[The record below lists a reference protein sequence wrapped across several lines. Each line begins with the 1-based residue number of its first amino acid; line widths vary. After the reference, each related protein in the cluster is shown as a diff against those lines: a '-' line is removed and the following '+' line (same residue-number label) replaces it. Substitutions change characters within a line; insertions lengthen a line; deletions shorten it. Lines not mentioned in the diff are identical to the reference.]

1 MADLTHVSDNTTI
14 TTSAG
19 SAGSTTSTMSTTRIV
34 QRRWIRHER
43 PIWPFVWRGLLPI
56 LGLLLLAW
64 YAFWPFA
71 RGDVEATVLQETRS
85 QLASQGFGWANVAVS
100 GQNVTLSGT
109 QPKPGDGEAA
119 LTVAR
124 AANCP
129 SWAGRLTCAVMVNGQ
144 FTEPAS
150 APVAA
155 AVPSPVLT
163 PAAPLAVAAQAC
175 EKSLADV
182 VAKSKIVFATSS
194 ATIKPSSAPVLD
206 ALAEAARGC
215 PGEIRIEGHTDS
227 RGLPASN
234 KELSMAR
241 ATSVRAALVERG
253 IPAQQLQAQGFGQDV
268 PVADNGSE
276 AGRTQNRRIEFRVV
290 TNNRN

>member
-1 MADLTHVSDNTTI
+1 MADSTQIS
-14 TTSAG
+14 S
-19 SAGSTTSTMSTTRIV
+19 SSSSTTTRV
-34 QRRWIRHER
+34 VHRRWIRHER

-71 RGDVEATVLQETRS
+71 RGDIETTVLKETQS

-109 QPKPGDGEAA
+109 QPKAGDGEAA
-119 LTVAR
+119 LAAAR
-124 AANCP
+124 AAHCP
-129 SWAGRLTCAVMVNGQ
+129 SWAGRLTCAVVVNGQ
-144 FTEPAS
+144 FTEATS
-150 APVAA
+150 TPVAA
-155 AVPSPVLT
+155 AT
-163 PAAPLAVAAQAC
+163 PAPAATPTPATVAVAAQAC

-194 ATIKPSSAPVLD
+194 AAIKSSSAPVLD

-227 RGLPASN
+227 RGLAASN

-268 PVADNGSE
+268 PVADNGNE
-276 AGRTQNRRIEFRVV
+276 AGRSQNRRIEFRVV

>member
-1 MADLTHVSDNTTI
+1 MADSTQIS
-14 TTSAG
+14 G
-19 SAGSTTSTMSTTRIV
+19 SSSSSTTTREV
-34 QRRWIRHER
+34 HRRWIRHER

-71 RGDVEATVLQETRS
+71 RGDIETTVLQETRS

-109 QPKPGDGEAA
+109 QPKAGDGEAA
-119 LTVAR
+119 LAAAR
-124 AANCP
+124 AAHCP
-129 SWAGRLTCAVMVNGQ
+129 SWAGRLTCAVVVNGQ
-144 FTEPAS
+144 FTDATS

-155 AVPSPVLT
+155 GTPTPTAPATPT
-163 PAAPLAVAAQAC
+163 PAPAAVTVAAQAC

-194 ATIKPSSAPVLD
+194 AAIKPSSAPVLD

-227 RGLPASN
+227 RGLAASN

-268 PVADNGSE
+268 PVADNGNE
-276 AGRTQNRRIEFRVV
+276 AGRSQNRRIEFRVV